1 MLDQLMG
8 AERNVRL
15 EERTGKTKQFSDPD
29 VCKYFLCGICPHDLF
44 KGTKSDLGVCATPCT
59 DEGCKRSWDALS
71 QAEKDELAKEAAKL
85 EKEADKAT
93 AAEAK
98 AMQETAAVMATANPG
113 NGGYGGN
120 GDGNGNG
127 NGGYAIGGGTGNGTG
142 RAVDAGTSV
151 AAASPNST

>member
-71 QAEKDELAKEAAKL
+71 QAEKDEHGYEYDLMVLL
-85 EKEADKAT
+85 ESLVSGLDRKIHGMK
-93 AAEAK
+93 
-98 AMQETAAVMATANPG
+98 
-113 NGGYGGN
+113 
-120 GDGNGNG
+120 DG
-127 NGGYAIGGGTGNGTG
+127 IL
-142 RAVDAGTSV
+142 VPCV
-151 AAASPNST
+151 VEE